1 MYSNILAPTDGSDR
15 AEAAIEEAVDLAAVC
30 DARVHGLFVTDSG
43 PLEHI
48 DGKYPQAVS
57 DIRRLGEEAV
67 ERVATA
73 GADRGVET
81 TTAVMSG
88 TVHRAIADY
97 VDDNDI
103 DAVVMAT
110 HSREGVS
117 RHFLGSVTER
127 VIRTVDVPVVAV
139 TGPTET

>member
-15 AEAAIEEAVDLAAVC
+15 AEAAIEEAADLAAVC

-43 PLEHI
+43 P
-48 DGKYPQAVS
+48 
-57 DIRRLGEEAV
+57 EEAV
-67 ERVATA
+67 ERVAAA

-139 TGPTET
+139 TGPDET